1 MATNSFELHQEIRN
15 RVWTRL
21 KEENLHWVST
31 DIQTIRVAVTSEID
45 DYLEKNFEHI
55 YNYYCFEQQDLVQK
69 PTVKPEITHT
79 LGGHQKLWVIT
90 GYGFSQVY
98 LHMCY
103 KSWWTQNAMGYH
115 RLWVITVWV
124 ISGLTVRL
132 I

>member
-1 MATNSFELHQEIRN
+1 MWRVVIREDQG
-15 RVWTRL
+15 RPVS
-21 KEENLHWVST
+21 KEKKE
-31 DIQTIRVAVTSEID
+31 AV
-45 DYLEKNFEHI
+45 
-55 YNYYCFEQQDLVQK
+55 
-69 PTVKPEITHT
+69 TVKPEITHT

-124 ISGLTVRL
+124 ISGLTA
-132 I
+132 